1 MLIPPTAYRF
11 DPKKHDRP
19 RCRIGRLPEVETLAA
34 HLRNQGFVVV
44 AAGVVADGRTKIYA
58 TARGVGVEALFF
70 SELVSS
76 FFSVL
81 FCRVILPPYFPPPP
95 SPVQL

>member
-1 MLIPPTAYRF
+1 MT
-11 DPKKHDRP
+11 P

-58 TARGVGVEALFF
+58 GARGIGIEALFF
-70 SELVSS
+70 SELVGS
-76 FFSVL
+76 FFVFRAVSL
-81 FCRVILPPYFPPPP
+81 LRRVGVHMYPASCSLIFAP
-95 SPVQL
+95 SPLPCT